1 MAKTR
6 TVAIELKNLPRLD
19 WFRGKWCDP
28 YVEITCEQECGEIVT
43 LAKTEVKKNT
53 NEATFDDIELEVHPN
68 AIYSFKCMDED
79 GFELNDDEIGIAEFT
94 TEELFADGVTE
105 KTFENQSVLKV
116 HKETNNLIFQV
127 SITDIVSHD
136 LSGQNDV
143 FFRCVQNGN
152 VIKESEVIVGNYLSF
167 KPFEVTVVDLN
178 EPDLIITAY
187 DKDFIGKDEIGHYNV
202 DVSTLIGR
210 GVVRGVLR

>member
-1 MAKTR
+1 MYLTFEAKVG
-6 TVAIELKNLPRLD
+6 VASSLDFPRPPLSQHKLNLPD
-19 WFRGKWCDP
+19 HPKIEPTTRGW
-28 YVEITCEQECGEIVT
+28 EQCV
-43 LAKTEVKKNT
+43 
-53 NEATFDDIELEVHPN
+53 
-68 AIYSFKCMDED
+68 
-79 GFELNDDEIGIAEFT
+79 LN
-94 TEELFADGVTE
+94 
-105 KTFENQSVLKV
+105 V
-116 HKETNNLIFQV
+116 HKETNNLILQI

-178 EPDLIITAY
+178 EKDLIITAY
-187 DKDFIGKDEIGHYNV
+187 DKDFIGKDEIGHYSV

>member
-1 MAKTR
+1 M
-6 TVAIELKNLPRLD
+6 
-19 WFRGKWCDP
+19 
-28 YVEITCEQECGEIVT
+28 
-43 LAKTEVKKNT
+43 
-53 NEATFDDIELEVHPN
+53 
-68 AIYSFKCMDED
+68 
-79 GFELNDDEIGIAEFT
+79 
-94 TEELFADGVTE
+94 TE
-105 KTFENQSVLKV
+105 KTFENQGVLKV